1 MDIRRFFG
9 ITVPDSAAVYKQPHR
24 RPLDE
29 VRAILQGTLHD
40 CRDLRAQRLIYK
52 INAAKTG
59 SDLWL
64 LRSDLYQCI
73 SQTHNQTEAVR
84 RINELVPVFEG
95 WVPACNL
102 TRI

>member
-1 MDIRRFFG
+1 M
-9 ITVPDSAAVYKQPHR
+9 
-24 RPLDE
+24 PLEE
-29 VRAILQGTLHD
+29 VRASLQGTLHD

-59 SDLWL
+59 ADLWL

-84 RINELVPVFEG
+84 RINDLVTVFEG
-95 WVPACNL
+95 WIPARNL